1 MGAQAQNGFAAGLTM
16 NGDKMQKLDAHA
28 LVGNSKFNRFHGLVL
43 FWCVLILIVDGYEL
57 AVVGAALPSIM
68 KEMGISATQA
78 GVMAGAALF
87 GTMLGAIFLGT
98 LSDRLGRPKMIAFCV
113 ALFSIFTAATG
124 FTKDPISF
132 SVVRFIAG
140 LGIGGVLP
148 IVTAQMGEFSPTAL
162 RTRLVT
168 LVFAGYSV
176 GGILV
181 ALTAKQLIESHGWQW
196 VFFVAGLPVILIP
209 FILKTVPESLAY
221 LIKNER
227 HDEIRT
233 IMQKIVPGQ
242 KFEAN
247 QEFLGASSN
256 QKKAPVRLLF
266 DEGRGFSTVMIWA
279 AFMTGLFMVYA
290 LNSWLTKLM
299 AMAGY
304 SLGSAL
310 NFVIVF
316 NVGAIVG
323 AVGGGWL
330 SDKLNIKHV
339 LVTFYAVG
347 AVALTVLAYTKST
360 EMLFFVVF
368 IVGAS
373 TLGTQL
379 LAYAYAGDF
388 YPPGIRSTGVGFA
401 SGIGRIG
408 AIVAPVLIGWLVSL
422 NLPLEQNF
430 MAIAL
435 AGVIGAVAVLLINQ
449 SRSASAVH
457 DRVTRTSLPNI
468 SSHQRRV

>member
-1 MGAQAQNGFAAGLTM
+1 
-16 NGDKMQKLDAHA
+16 MQQVDVHA
-28 LVGNSKFNRFHGLVL
+28 LAGQSRFNGFHGLVL
-43 FWCVLILIVDGYEL
+43 FWCVLILIIDGYDL

-68 KEMGISATQA
+68 KDMGVDATSA
-78 GVMAGAALF
+78 GVMAGSALL

-98 LSDRLGRPKMIAFCV
+98 LADRIGRPRMIAVCV
-113 ALFSIFTAATG
+113 AFFSLFTAAAGLTH
-124 FTKDPISF
+124 DPISF
-132 SVVRFIAG
+132 SVARFIAG

-148 IVTAQMGEFSPTAL
+148 IVTAQMGEFAPSNL

-181 ALTAKQLIESHGWQW
+181 ALTAKQLIEGYGWQW
-196 VFFVAGLPVILIP
+196 VFYVAGLPVLLIP
-209 FILKTVPESLAY
+209 LILKTMPESPSFLVKKGDQRQLRAMAARIAPEQVHAMDVVY
-221 LIKNER
+221 IGSPTDKVR
-227 HDEIRT
+227 AAPIRSL
-233 IMQKIVPGQ
+233 
-242 KFEAN
+242 FE
-247 QEFLGASSN
+247 
-256 QKKAPVRLLF
+256 
-266 DEGRGFSTVMIWA
+266 EGRGLSTVMIWV

-323 AVGGGWL
+323 AIGGGLL
-330 SDKLNIKHV
+330 SDKFNIKHV
-339 LVTFYAVG
+339 LIGFYAAG
-347 AVALTVLAYTKST
+347 AISLTALAYTKST
-360 EMLFFVVF
+360 ELLFLAVF

-388 YPPGIRSTGVGFA
+388 YSPATRSTGVGFA
-401 SGIGRIG
+401 SGVGRIG

-422 NLPLEQNF
+422 KLPMEQNF
-430 MAIAL
+430 MAIAV
-435 AGVIGAVAVLLINQ
+435 AGLLGAVAVTFVNQ
-449 SRSASAVH
+449 SRADS
-457 DRVTRTSLPNI
+457 TRTRAVNALAS
-468 SSHQRRV
+468 

>member
-1 MGAQAQNGFAAGLTM
+1 
-16 NGDKMQKLDAHA
+16 MQQVDVHA
-28 LVGNSKFNRFHGLVL
+28 LAGRSRFNRFHGLVL
-43 FWCVLILIVDGYEL
+43 FWCVLILIIDGYDL

-68 KEMGISATQA
+68 KDMGVDATSA
-78 GVMAGAALF
+78 GVMAGSALL

-98 LSDRLGRPKMIAFCV
+98 LADRIGRPRMIAVCV
-113 ALFSIFTAATG
+113 AFFSLFTAAAGLTH
-124 FTKDPISF
+124 DPISF
-132 SVVRFIAG
+132 SIARFIAG

-148 IVTAQMGEFSPTAL
+148 IVTAQMGEFAPSNL

-181 ALTAKQLIESHGWQW
+181 ALTAKQLIEGYGWQW
-196 VFFVAGLPVILIP
+196 VFYVAALPVLLIP
-209 FILKTVPESLAY
+209 LILKTMPESLSFLVKKGDQRQLRAMAARIAPEQVHATDAVY
-221 LIKNER
+221 GGSPTDKVR
-227 HDEIRT
+227 AAPIRSL
-233 IMQKIVPGQ
+233 
-242 KFEAN
+242 FE
-247 QEFLGASSN
+247 Q
-256 QKKAPVRLLF
+256 
-266 DEGRGFSTVMIWA
+266 GRGLSTVMIWV

-323 AVGGGWL
+323 AVGGGLL
-330 SDKLNIKHV
+330 SDKFNIKRV
-339 LVTFYAVG
+339 LIGFYAVG
-347 AVALTVLAYTKST
+347 AISLAALAYTKST
-360 EMLFFVVF
+360 ELLFLAVF

-388 YPPGIRSTGVGFA
+388 YSPATRSTGVGFA
-401 SGIGRIG
+401 SGVGRIG

-422 NLPLEQNF
+422 KLPMEQNF
-430 MAIAL
+430 MAIAV
-435 AGVIGAVAVLLINQ
+435 AGLLGAIAVTFVNQ
-449 SRSASAVH
+449 SRADS
-457 DRVTRTSLPNI
+457 TRTRAMNALAS
-468 SSHQRRV
+468 

>member
-1 MGAQAQNGFAAGLTM
+1 
-16 NGDKMQKLDAHA
+16 MQQVDVHA
-28 LVGNSKFNRFHGLVL
+28 LAGRSRFNGFHGLVL
-43 FWCVLILIVDGYEL
+43 FWGVLILIIDGYDL

-68 KEMGISATQA
+68 KDMGVDATSA
-78 GVMAGAALF
+78 GVMAGSALL

-98 LSDRLGRPKMIAFCV
+98 LADRIGRPRMIAVCV
-113 ALFSIFTAATG
+113 AFFSLFTAAAGLTH
-124 FTKDPISF
+124 DPISF
-132 SVVRFIAG
+132 SGARFVAG

-148 IVTAQMGEFSPTAL
+148 IVTAQMGEFAPSNL

-181 ALTAKQLIESHGWQW
+181 ALTAKQLIEGYGWQW
-196 VFFVAGLPVILIP
+196 VFYVAGLPVLLIP
-209 FILKTVPESLAY
+209 LILKTMPESLAFLVKKGNQRQLRALAARIAPEQVHAMDAVY
-221 LIKNER
+221 GGSPTDKVR
-227 HDEIRT
+227 AAPIRSL
-233 IMQKIVPGQ
+233 
-242 KFEAN
+242 FE
-247 QEFLGASSN
+247 
-256 QKKAPVRLLF
+256 
-266 DEGRGFSTVMIWA
+266 EGRGLSTVMIWV

-323 AVGGGWL
+323 AIGGGLL
-330 SDKLNIKHV
+330 SDKFNIKHV
-339 LVTFYAVG
+339 LIGFYAVG
-347 AVALTVLAYTKST
+347 AISLTALAYTKST
-360 EMLFFVVF
+360 ELLFLAVF

-388 YPPGIRSTGVGFA
+388 YSPATRSTGVGFA
-401 SGIGRIG
+401 SGVGRIG

-422 NLPLEQNF
+422 KLPMAQNF
-430 MAIAL
+430 MAIAV
-435 AGVIGAVAVLLINQ
+435 AGLLGAVAVTFVNQ
-449 SRSASAVH
+449 SRADSTRIRAMNALAS
-457 DRVTRTSLPNI
+457 
-468 SSHQRRV
+468 

>member
-1 MGAQAQNGFAAGLTM
+1 
-16 NGDKMQKLDAHA
+16 MQRLDVHA
-28 LVGNSKFNRFHGLVL
+28 LVGASRFNRHHGLVL
-43 FWCVLILIVDGYEL
+43 FWCVLILVIDGYDL

-68 KEMGISATQA
+68 KDMGITATSA
-78 GVMAGAALF
+78 GVMAGSALF

-98 LSDRLGRPKMIAFCV
+98 LADRLARPRMIAFCV
-113 ALFSIFTAATG
+113 ALFSIFTVATG
-124 FTKDPISF
+124 LTRDPISF

-181 ALTAKQLIESHGWQW
+181 ALTAKQFIESHGWPM
-196 VFFVAGLPVILIP
+196 VFYVAGLPVLLIP
-209 FILKTVPESLAY
+209 FILRTMPESLAF
-221 LIKNER
+221 LLKKGR
-227 HDEIRT
+227 DDELRS
-233 IMQKIVPGQ
+233 IVKGLLPDVRFDTQHQLVRDGGKAQ
-242 KFEAN
+242 
-247 QEFLGASSN
+247 
-256 QKKAPVRLLF
+256 APVKELF
-266 DEGRGFSTVMIWA
+266 TEGRGFSTVMIWL

-316 NVGAIVG
+316 NVGAIIG
-323 AVGGGWL
+323 AIGGGWL
-330 SDKLNIKHV
+330 SDKVNIKYV
-339 LVTFYAVG
+339 LVSFYAIG
-347 AVALTVLAYTKST
+347 AAALMGLAHTRST
-360 EMLFFVVF
+360 ELLFVVVF

-388 YPPGIRSTGVGFA
+388 YPPSIRSTGVGFA

-408 AIVAPVLIGWLVSL
+408 AIVAPVLIGWLVAL

-435 AGVIGAVAVLLINQ
+435 AGLIGGLAVLMINQ
-449 SRSASAVH
+449 SRAASSATAGTEPSEGAASCWFRASA
-457 DRVTRTSLPNI
+457 
-468 SSHQRRV
+468 

>member
-1 MGAQAQNGFAAGLTM
+1 
-16 NGDKMQKLDAHA
+16 MQQVDVHA
-28 LVGNSKFNRFHGLVL
+28 LAGRSRFNGFHGLVL
-43 FWCVLILIVDGYEL
+43 FWCVLILIIDGYDL

-68 KEMGISATQA
+68 KDMGVDATSA
-78 GVMAGAALF
+78 GVMAGSALL

-98 LSDRLGRPKMIAFCV
+98 LADRIGRPRMIAVCV
-113 ALFSIFTAATG
+113 ALFSLFTAAAGLTN
-124 FTKDPISF
+124 DPISF
-132 SVVRFIAG
+132 SVARFIAG

-148 IVTAQMGEFSPTAL
+148 IVTAQMGEFAPSNL

-181 ALTAKQLIESHGWQW
+181 ALTAKQLIEGYGWQW
-196 VFFVAGLPVILIP
+196 VFYVAGLPVLLIP
-209 FILKTVPESLAY
+209 LILKTMPESLSFLVKKGDQRQLRAMAARIAPEQLHAVDAIY
-221 LIKNER
+221 GGSPTDKVR
-227 HDEIRT
+227 AAPIRSL
-233 IMQKIVPGQ
+233 
-242 KFEAN
+242 FE
-247 QEFLGASSN
+247 
-256 QKKAPVRLLF
+256 
-266 DEGRGFSTVMIWA
+266 EGRGLSTVMIWV
-279 AFMTGLFMVYA
+279 AFMTGLFVVYA

-323 AVGGGWL
+323 AIGGGLL
-330 SDKLNIKHV
+330 SDKFNIKHV
-339 LVTFYAVG
+339 LIGFYAVG
-347 AVALTVLAYTKST
+347 AISLTALAYTKST
-360 EMLFFVVF
+360 ELLFLAVF

-388 YPPGIRSTGVGFA
+388 YSPATRATGVGFA
-401 SGIGRIG
+401 SGVGRIG

-422 NLPLEQNF
+422 KLPMEQNF
-430 MAIAL
+430 MAIAV
-435 AGVIGAVAVLLINQ
+435 AGLLGAIAVTFVNQ
-449 SRSASAVH
+449 SRADSTRASAVNALA
-457 DRVTRTSLPNI
+457 S
-468 SSHQRRV
+468 